1 MRRMI
6 DFLCGFIAGFA
17 ILGAFG
23 LLWFLASD
31 ELPRIHHWMGM
42 ACVVIY
48 MIDWLD
54 TLATHAGRIGIVT
67 DPGASARVES

>member
-1 MRRMI
+1 MRKVT
-6 DFLCGFIAGFA
+6 DFLRGFVAGAA
-17 ILGAFG
+17 ILGQFG

-31 ELPRIHHWMGM
+31 ELPRIHHWLGLG
-42 ACVVIY
+42 CLVLY

-67 DPGASARVES
+67 DPAASARVE